1 VFDYRSLF
9 LFEKKSFS
17 NVCGSGRFHDFVEI
31 FRCSWID
38 LSATMEAIRIAVSA
52 DFFYYIA
59 APAALTNFSLG
70 SDSIFRT
77 GQVCILQLLLL
88 FVSWLSQ
95 EIVSV

>member
-1 VFDYRSLF
+1 
-9 LFEKKSFS
+9 
-17 NVCGSGRFHDFVEI
+17 
-31 FRCSWID
+31 
-38 LSATMEAIRIAVSA
+38 MEAIRIAVSA

-95 EIVSV
+95 EIVCV